1 MKFPKILAFLAIV
14 FVQLFALPTKAE
26 TSFAIETAWIVKNNE
41 FLVNNF
47 TGNVNLKFPEEFSAN
62 VSWLGATVT
71 DGNIIGTVIA
81 LHNPQSNF
89 NTLSGHQGFMFRVNL
104 RANAIVAAAFPNG
117 FQMRPFNDWDYN
129 RKWLIL
135 YSPELSKAN
144 LDALRLMELWND
156 LGTRTDL
163 GFIQFFPE
171 RILLPTLPPEQ
182 EDESEFIKK
191 VRKRFIDNYR
201 DGQFVGTKHSFLL
214 GVQSDGREFKFICEW
229 QNVEDT
235 LRIDSVES
243 SFLFGGFVD
252 PDAPFSVAFRV
263 PFGKESFK
271 DWLSIPFRGR
281 IGIRVTPPKE
291 RKDDKKYN
299 ISASATVVLPS
310 WFSTSIASHCSEED
324 GYHLT
329 RDGNLVM
336 FYPKQPEDRPAEDG
350 VLSNEELDKMNEEM
364 ARSILAFLVNVRDS
378 LLSMDWSHPLDFAV
392 TSEDEVGYLALAYP
406 PAETYIDW
414 SLAVQLIHTVADS
427 MQQARPDNPLDLDAL
442 FEFEIQEIPGT
453 IAGLPGYRLR
463 LRLSDEQRLAI
474 VFTHEPGIIYAA
486 VLSLTDGDV
495 VTEEQFAAIQRRL
508 EQKIEAS
515 RKSVAKGIAPPTT
528 VLRANIDDT
537 RFRADFETTVRGYR
551 FTVYIA
557 QESFGNVLALSQ
569 QFGVNPLQW
578 LPFWQTQ

>member
-1 MKFPKILAFLAIV
+1 MKSPQFLAII
-14 FVQLFALPTKAE
+14 FVLLLALSSNAPLSLGNNARFDVE
-26 TSFAIETAWIVKNNE
+26 SAWYVANNE
-41 FLVNNF
+41 WLANAKMF
-47 TGNVNLKFPEEFSAN
+47 TGDANLTFPNEIPADAAWS
-62 VSWLGATVT
+62 GATVT
-71 DGNIIGTVIA
+71 DGNIVGTIIVLPLKEGTIID
-81 LHNPQSNF
+81 SE
-89 NTLSGHQGFMFRVNL
+89 SFMFRIRL
-104 RANAIVAAAFPNG
+104 RFNAIIAAAFPTG
-117 FQMRPFNDWDYN
+117 SGRFQ
-129 RKWLIL
+129 IL
-135 YSPELSKAN
+135 QRDSMLYLFSPEIRERDI
-144 LDALRLMELWND
+144 DALELDLTWNI
-156 LGTRTDL
+156 LKVQTHF
-163 GFIQFFPE
+163 GFIQFYPE
-171 RILLPTLPPEQ
+171 RYLLPTLPPEQ
-182 EDESEFIKK
+182 DDESDFIKR
-191 VRKRFIDNYR
+191 VRKRSGDAYK
-201 DGQFVGTKHSFLL
+201 DGQYTCTIDSTLIGLRVMG
-214 GVQSDGREFKFICEW
+214 DEFKVIWE
-229 QNVEDT
+229 QRHVEGMEPANDMP
-235 LRIDSVES
+235 S
-243 SFLFGGFVD
+243 SPFLFGGFVN
-252 PDAPFSVAFRV
+252 PDAPFSAAFRA

-271 DWLSIPFRGR
+271 DWLSIPFGGR
-281 IGIRVTPPKE
+281 IGIRVTPPEE
-291 RKDDKKYN
+291 RKGDRKYHF
-299 ISASATVVLPS
+299 SASAMVASPS
-310 WFSTSIASHCSEED
+310 WLSTTIASHCSEED

-329 RDGNLVM
+329 RDGNLIV

-350 VLSNEELDKMNEEM
+350 VLSNEELDEMNEEI
-364 ARSILAFLVNVRDS
+364 AHSTLALLANVRDS

-392 TSEDEVGYLALAYP
+392 SGEDEIGYWALAYP
-406 PAETYIDW
+406 PAESYIDW

-578 LPFWQTQ
+578 FPFWQTQ